1 MQSLRT
7 CTRLVDFGPASASTP
22 PVCLSTVQGPEPAL
36 LSRPR
41 RRRPRR
47 DLSCPRHPQQGLRSV
62 SAKRFLAAG
71 PDGEIKAG
79 PVQRERFLQ
88 WAERQGLTPLA
99 DDWIEA
105 FHCPA
110 CNSVLFWRL
119 RRGPGGD
126 LSLHPLPPGVLAQ
139 LQRRGAQR

>member
-1 MQSLRT
+1 M
-7 CTRLVDFGPASASTP
+7 
-22 PVCLSTVQGPEPAL
+22 VQGSPSAQP
-36 LSRPR
+36 SRPR
-41 RRRPRR
+41 RRHPRR
-47 DLSCPRHPQQGLRSV
+47 HLRCPHHPQQGLRSV

-71 PDGEIKAG
+71 PDGEIQAG

-88 WAERQGLTPLA
+88 WAQRQGLTPLA

-119 RRGPGGD
+119 QRAPGGD
-126 LSLHPLPPGVLAQ
+126 LSLLPLPAGVLAQ
-139 LQRRGAQR
+139 LQRLGAQS